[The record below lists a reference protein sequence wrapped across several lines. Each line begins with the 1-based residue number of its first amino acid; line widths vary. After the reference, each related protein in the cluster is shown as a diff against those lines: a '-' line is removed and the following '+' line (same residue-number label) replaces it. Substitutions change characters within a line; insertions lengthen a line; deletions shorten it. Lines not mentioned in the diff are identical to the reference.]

1 MIKLNNI
8 LNEGAFNPAN
18 IKAYYEALCKNEKVT
33 PLPVR
38 FGYVGKGGA
47 ALTFNPK
54 TMKPLYISFN
64 VNRMVDPE
72 QAVIHELTHQIKLE
86 TEKDAYIGKRDQTA
100 KFKKLENRL
109 FEKYAYSKFSNI
121 LWKESKEMIKLK
133 KLIESVADI
142 KSFRNKENDSW
153 NDTMIKLVLMRKI
166 DGKTAV
172 YRLETDNWFRR
183 FENPGKGYGIMIRGI
198 KIAPNPVKVSP
209 NLVIGPNQSVLKAII
224 TYLPNEFTSVDD
236 DVKEN
241 YETAKGFIVLGNKNF
256 TGFEMLQT
264 LNPKDLELFIK
275 SNIGNYNP

>member
-1 MIKLNNI
+1 MNKLKDI
-8 LNEGAFNPAN
+8 NEGVFNPAN

-64 VNRMVDPE
+64 VNRMTDPE

-121 LWKESKEMIKLK
+121 LWKEGKEINEKMSVTGTSAREIIFTILPKTNFAAADIKSQKEAKEMIKDLVKTLNDFYEKYNIDK
-133 KLIESVADI
+133 K
-142 KSFRNKENDSW
+142 
-153 NDTMIKLVLMRKI
+153 
-166 DGKTAV
+166 
-172 YRLETDNWFRR
+172 
-183 FENPGKGYGIMIRGI
+183 
-198 KIAPNPVKVSP
+198 
-209 NLVIGPNQSVLKAII
+209 
-224 TYLPNEFTSVDD
+224 
-236 DVKEN
+236 
-241 YETAKGFIVLGNKNF
+241 IVL
-256 TGFEMLQT
+256 
-264 LNPKDLELFIK
+264 
-275 SNIGNYNP
+275 

>member
-1 MIKLNNI
+1 MIKLKNI
-8 LNEGAFNPAN
+8 LNEGVFNPAN

-64 VNRMVDPE
+64 VNRMTDPE

-121 LWKESKEMIKLK
+121 LWKEGKEINEKM
-133 KLIESVADI
+133 SVAGSAAREI
-142 KSFRNKENDSW
+142 IY
-153 NDTMIKLVLMRKI
+153 TILP
-166 DGKTAV
+166 KT
-172 YRLETDNWFRR
+172 TF
-183 FENPGKGYGIMIRGI
+183 
-198 KIAPNPVKVSP
+198 
-209 NLVIGPNQSVLKAII
+209 
-224 TYLPNEFTSVDD
+224 
-236 DVKEN
+236 
-241 YETAKGFIVLGNKNF
+241 AKGDDNSQLEHRKMINDLVK
-256 TGFEMLQT
+256 T
-264 LNPKDLELFIK
+264 LNNFYKKYNIDKTIDL
-275 SNIGNYNP
+275 